1 MILLNSF
8 APVGRWLHYPWRYFG
23 IILIVAGVVLSIGS
37 GMLFRKLGTNPQ
49 PGTRANLIVTEGA
62 FRYTRNPMYLGLIVT
77 LIGTSI
83 LLGTISPLIIILIVF
98 LILHNQFVLCEEKWM
113 EEWFGQSYLDYKSKT
128 PRWLF

>member
-1 MILLNSF
+1 
-8 APVGRWLHYPWRYFG
+8 
-23 IILIVAGVVLSIGS
+23 
-37 GMLFRKLGTNPQ
+37 
-49 PGTRANLIVTEGA
+49 
-62 FRYTRNPMYLGLIVT
+62 MYLGLIVT

-83 LLGTISPLIIILIVF
+83 LLGTISPLIIIPIVF